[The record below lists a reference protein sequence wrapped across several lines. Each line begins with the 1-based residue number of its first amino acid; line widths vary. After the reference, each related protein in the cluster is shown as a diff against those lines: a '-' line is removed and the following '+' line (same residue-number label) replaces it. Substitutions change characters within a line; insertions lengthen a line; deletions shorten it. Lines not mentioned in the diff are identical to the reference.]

1 MMRRIMWILWPS
13 FIVGAVGEMIF
24 FAFFDPADLPF
35 SDTAIGQNRIM
46 VYSVGFFIF
55 WLFAAVSSA
64 LTCFLQLPSSQL
76 NRSSRCPQDGQQEQA
91 DDEHRA

>member
-1 MMRRIMWILWPS
+1 MRRIMWILWPS
-13 FIVGAVGEMIF
+13 FIVGAIGEMIF

-55 WLFAAVSSA
+55 WLFAAASSA
-64 LTCFLQLPSSQL
+64 LTCYLQLPPSEL
-76 NRSSRCPQDGQQEQA
+76 NRSSRCKQGGQQEQT
-91 DDEHRA
+91 DNEPHV